1 MRFGGMLRETTAACA
16 VVAAS
21 AIVAGVF
28 MGRLPLG
35 AGLAAGL
42 LLGSL
47 NGRALAALLVRG
59 TPLLASTV
67 LRLAAFSAA
76 AIGIAFVLGSDAW
89 AVLLGV
95 GAAQA
100 VMAAA
105 SIRQGLRA

>member
-1 MRFGGMLRETTAACA
+1 MRFGGMLRETVAACA
-16 VVAAS
+16 VIAALS
-21 AIVAGVF
+21 IIAGLL

-59 TPLLASTV
+59 APLVASTV

-76 AIGIAFVLGSDAW
+76 AIGIAFLLRSDAW

-100 VMAAA
+100 VMVAA
-105 SIRQGLRA
+105 SVRQGLRA